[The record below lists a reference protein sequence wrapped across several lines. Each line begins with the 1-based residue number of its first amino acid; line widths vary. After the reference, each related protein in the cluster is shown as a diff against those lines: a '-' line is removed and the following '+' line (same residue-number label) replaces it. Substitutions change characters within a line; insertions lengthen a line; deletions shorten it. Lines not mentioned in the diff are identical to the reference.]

1 MEWRP
6 RAQHRNG
13 PSGLACVIERNMYGD
28 DPEKNR
34 IGRGNFYSQYDRR
47 TIHQRTAYH
56 TTAAIIAIAKYVI
69 V

>member
-1 MEWRP
+1 
-6 RAQHRNG
+6 
-13 PSGLACVIERNMYGD
+13 MYSD

-34 IGRGNFYSQYDRR
+34 LGRRNFYPQNDGR

-56 TTAAIIAIAKYVI
+56 TTAAVIAIAKYVI